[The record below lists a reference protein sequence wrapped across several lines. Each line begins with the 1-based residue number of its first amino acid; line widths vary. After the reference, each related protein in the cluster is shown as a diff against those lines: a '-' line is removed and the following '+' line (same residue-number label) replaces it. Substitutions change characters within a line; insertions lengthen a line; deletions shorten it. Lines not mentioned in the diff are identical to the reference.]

1 MSVNEYKIFCNDEME
16 FKTVWGNVAPS
27 TCPMNTTHDINPNS
41 VTMVQT
47 ITSNTVIVETETDPS
62 KKTSGN
68 YGVKSWLLDIPTGT
82 TGSITRQNTTFDYPI
97 NMMLVSFRSA
107 DNSQGDVFSCDVMP
121 NTIIGICT
129 TTASL
134 GTTSIAVNET
144 VLGIIQHGYIVDIS
158 TGTTSAHLGKC
169 LTKDPVTGIITTEY
183 PVSNISFNAGSYIKM
198 TIRFVDRYVLT
209 NSQNRLL
216 GTGKIG
222 CSYIPNGIPMEVVY
236 TNNNGLAKKF
246 HVDMEYMF

>member
-1 MSVNEYKIFCNDEME
+1 MSVNEYKIFCNTEME
-16 FKTVWGNVAPS
+16 FKTVWGIDSPN
-27 TCPMNTTHDINPNS
+27 TCPVNPQHDINPNS
-41 VTMVQT
+41 ISIIQT
-47 ITSNTVIVETETDPS
+47 ITSNTVVVETETDPN
-62 KKTSGN
+62 KKTNGN
-68 YGVKSWLLDIPTGT
+68 YGVRSWMLDIPTDT
-82 TGSITRQNTTFDYPI
+82 IGSITRQKTTFEYPI

-107 DNSQGDVFSCDVMP
+107 DNSQGDVFSCEIIP

-134 GTTSIAVNET
+134 GTTSISVSET
-144 VLGIIQHGYIVDIS
+144 VLANLNVGFLIDIS
-158 TGTTSAHLGKC
+158 TGTTSAHLGRC
-169 LTKDPVTGIITTEY
+169 LTKDLATGIITTEY
-183 PVSNISFNAGSYIKM
+183 PVSNVTFDAGSYIKM

-222 CSYIPNGIPMEVVY
+222 CSYIPSNILMEVVY

-246 HVDMEYMF
+246 HIDMEYMF